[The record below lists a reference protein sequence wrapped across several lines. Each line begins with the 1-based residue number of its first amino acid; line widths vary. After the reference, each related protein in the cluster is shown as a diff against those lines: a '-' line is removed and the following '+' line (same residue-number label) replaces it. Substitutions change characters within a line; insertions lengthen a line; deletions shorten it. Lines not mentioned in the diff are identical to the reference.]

1 MRGIIMRFLIVS
13 LLVLTTNLFAT
24 IINVPDDFDTIQ
36 EAIDG
41 AEDGDTVLVE
51 PGRYVNRRPVNFDG
65 KDIVVGSLF
74 LTTGDEDYI
83 AETIIDGDEY
93 DHVVMFISEETRDAQ
108 LVGFTIQNGFT
119 NQYGGGIMCD
129 ESSPTLRDLII
140 VDNVAVR
147 GGGGIDCYNQANP
160 ELRNVRIEGN
170 RATGNGSSGGGIS
183 CWENSNLT
191 LTDVTINENAAG
203 IYGGGIYC
211 HSSELTL
218 TDVTVNLNRTTRSG
232 HQYGGGGLYCYGSE
246 LTLTNTIIMNN
257 ASGGYGGGIYCRENS
272 SIALENVT
280 ISGDTARYLGGGI
293 YSTSSTLTLTNT
305 HINGNVATSYG
316 GGIYLSGGEQAVF
329 TRTTLSNNEARD
341 YGGGIYC
348 SGSSPELTN
357 ATMYGNSA
365 ENGSALYLSNGSEPV
380 LVNTIIWNHESPAIF
395 FPRDGNPNSLTISY
409 SDCDFDED
417 NIRYRDQDELN
428 WGAGMINGDPLF
440 LEPEEGDF
448 HLTQNSPCI
457 DAGNP
462 RSPEDPDG
470 TRADMGAYYY
480 YDRGDELTVSLADGW
495 NLISINVSPSRE
507 FYNQEEDRGPDIE
520 LMMEQLRIDE
530 DNHHVILYVFRT
542 FGTDCA
548 II

>member
-1 MRGIIMRFLIVS
+1 
-13 LLVLTTNLFAT
+13 LTDVT
-24 IINVPDDFDTIQ
+24 IN
-36 EAIDG
+36 ENSG
-41 AEDGDTVLVE
+41 
-51 PGRYVNRRPVNFDG
+51 N
-65 KDIVVGSLF
+65 S
-74 LTTGDEDYI
+74 
-83 AETIIDGDEY
+83 
-93 DHVVMFISEETRDAQ
+93 
-108 LVGFTIQNGFT
+108 
-119 NQYGGGIMCD
+119 YGGGIYCH
-129 ESSPTLRDLII
+129 SSD
-140 VDNVAVR
+140 
-147 GGGGIDCYNQANP
+147 
-160 ELRNVRIEGN
+160 
-170 RATGNGSSGGGIS
+170 
-183 CWENSNLT
+183 LT